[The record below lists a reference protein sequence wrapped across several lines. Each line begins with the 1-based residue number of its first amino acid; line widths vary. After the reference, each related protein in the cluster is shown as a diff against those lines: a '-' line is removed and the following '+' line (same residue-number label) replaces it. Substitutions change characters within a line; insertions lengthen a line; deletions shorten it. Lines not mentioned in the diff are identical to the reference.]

1 MRASEDYS
9 VDKRGDTGSWCRVL
23 SMKGMERLVNAYRR
37 RQQLSVTVVSLDPE
51 FNVVCGMTV
60 DTSLGGALVKGVLAS
75 STDRVSVEVS
85 FPKQTIGD
93 SQLHSNSAIIIV
105 NKGQLCG
112 NSFQLSQNAQL
123 YDACP
128 KDLISEALIVKF
140 ISVIVKQ
147 LSEKL
152 DSVREVAGNVLC
164 RLISEAD
171 DTKHIP
177 SILDIP
183 DRLLIVQA
191 LMTRSVGDG
200 DMFDRSSS
208 DYLSS
213 ILADNYL
220 ESINWNH
227 PNHVYPI
234 VCCLLQSELYFYS
247 VLSGIA
253 ISVGGLTETT
263 SKVSASS
270 LLSYCSYLK
279 RHSPERIDKIAFS
292 LVRII
297 SENTK
302 VDRVVIPTIKTIEIL
317 IREGAFAGCSADVI
331 NSFSQSML
339 TLLISECRCSSSV
352 AKLCSTL
359 DVFVHLISICR
370 SPLRL
375 SLMEATVGMVT
386 HKYPRV
392 RKCKELMHTWFPLS
406 QSLLASLSVVYADC
420 AELLYLY
427 FLGDD
432 DAVDSSPDLQSTTK
446 FFRTQEQLQEVL
458 HVLSSVSWDSED
470 GKTLIIAARWSI
482 TDMLGFDLGPIRA
495 LSVAHNALM
504 SKGASKSSGPDE
516 LDSYEALVRDAGY

>member
-37 RQQLSVTVVSLDPE
+37 RQQLSSTVVSVDSE
-51 FNVVCGMTV
+51 SNVVGLIV
-60 DTSLGGALVKGVLAS
+60 DSSLGGALVKDVLAS

-85 FPKQTIGD
+85 FPKQTMGD
-93 SQLHSNSAIIIV
+93 SQFQSRSAIVII
-105 NKGQLCG
+105 NTGQLCG
-112 NSFQLSQNAQL
+112 NSYQLPQNAQL
-123 YDACP
+123 FDSCP

-164 RLISEAD
+164 RLISEAED
-171 DTKHIP
+171 CKDIP
-177 SILDIP
+177 FLLDIP
-183 DRLLIVQA
+183 DRFLIMQA
-191 LMTRSVGDG
+191 LLTRSVDNH

-208 DYLSS
+208 DYPSN
-213 ILADNYL
+213 IPDDNCL
-220 ESINWNH
+220 GSINWSH
-227 PNHVYPI
+227 PSHVYPI

-263 SKVSASS
+263 SKVSANS
-270 LLSYCSYLK
+270 LISYCSYLK

-317 IREGAFAGCSADVI
+317 IREGAFAGCSADVV
-331 NSFSQSML
+331 NSFSQSLL
-339 TLLISECRCSSSV
+339 TLLISECRCSSSI

-359 DVFVHLISICR
+359 DVFVHLISICH

-375 SLMEATVGMVT
+375 SLMEATVAMVT
-386 HKYPRV
+386 HKFPRV
-392 RKCKELMHTWFPLS
+392 RKCKELIHPLFPLS
-406 QSLLASLSVVYADC
+406 
-420 AELLYLY
+420 
-427 FLGDD
+427 
-432 DAVDSSPDLQSTTK
+432 
-446 FFRTQEQLQEVL
+446 
-458 HVLSSVSWDSED
+458 
-470 GKTLIIAARWSI
+470 
-482 TDMLGFDLGPIRA
+482 
-495 LSVAHNALM
+495 
-504 SKGASKSSGPDE
+504 
-516 LDSYEALVRDAGY
+516 

>member
-37 RQQLSVTVVSLDPE
+37 RQQLSSTVVSLDPE
-51 FNVVCGMTV
+51 FNVVGLIV
-60 DTSLGGALVKGVLAS
+60 DTSLGGALVKDVLAS

-93 SQLHSNSAIIIV
+93 SKLQSRSAVVII
-105 NKGQLCG
+105 NTGQLCG
-112 NSFQLSQNAQL
+112 NSYQLPQNAQL

-164 RLISEAD
+164 RLISEAED
-171 DTKHIP
+171 CKDITFL
-177 SILDIP
+177 LDIP

-191 LMTRSVGDG
+191 LLTRSVDNH
-200 DMFDRSSS
+200 DMLDRSSS
-208 DYLSS
+208 DYPSE
-213 ILADNYL
+213 NYL
-220 ESINWNH
+220 GSINWSH
-227 PNHVYPI
+227 PSHVYPI

-263 SKVSASS
+263 SKVSANS
-270 LLSYCSYLK
+270 LISYCSYLK

-317 IREGAFAGCSADVI
+317 IREGAFAGCSADVVS
-331 NSFSQSML
+331 SFSQSL
-339 TLLISECRCSSSV
+339 LALLISECRCSSSV

-375 SLMEATVGMVT
+375 SLMEATVAMVT

-392 RKCKELMHTWFPLS
+392 RKCKN
-406 QSLLASLSVVYADC
+406 
-420 AELLYLY
+420 LYIH
-427 FLGDD
+427 G
-432 DAVDSSPDLQSTTK
+432 
-446 FFRTQEQLQEVL
+446 FRGVN
-458 HVLSSVSWDSED
+458 VC
-470 GKTLIIAARWSI
+470 
-482 TDMLGFDLGPIRA
+482 
-495 LSVAHNALM
+495 
-504 SKGASKSSGPDE
+504 
-516 LDSYEALVRDAGY
+516 